1 MTCKVQKNFYIT
13 PCRVIYRRITM
24 NLFSCFGG
32 CNSCLWILILLL
44 IASGCSGNGLEGV
57 LAGSCT
63 PILIALL
70 YSMWKNG
77 TLNNLFCGGNGGN
90 CGCGCN

>member
-1 MTCKVQKNFYIT
+1 
-13 PCRVIYRRITM
+13 M
-24 NLFSCFGG
+24 NLFSG
-32 CNSCLWILILLL
+32 CGNNSCLWILILLL
-44 IASGCSGNGLEGV
+44 LASSCSGNGLESV
-57 LAGSCT
+57 LSGSCT

-77 TLNNLFCGGNGGN
+77 TLSSLLCGNNGGCG

>member
-1 MTCKVQKNFYIT
+1 
-13 PCRVIYRRITM
+13 M
-24 NLFSCFGG
+24 NLFSNFGG

-44 IASGCSGNGLEGV
+44 IASACGGNGLEGV

-63 PILIALL
+63 PILCALI

-77 TLNNLFCGGNGGN
+77 TLNNLFCGRSGD

>member
-1 MTCKVQKNFYIT
+1 MYCKVKLGLHNALQINLQEEN
-13 PCRVIYRRITM
+13 M
-24 NLFSCFGG
+24 NIFSCGGG

-63 PILIALL
+63 PILIALI

-77 TLNNLFCGGNGGN
+77 TLNNLFCGKD

>member
-1 MTCKVQKNFYIT
+1 
-13 PCRVIYRRITM
+13 M
-24 NLFSCFGG
+24 NLFTNCG

-77 TLNNLFCGGNGGN
+77 TLCNLFCGGNQGG
-90 CGCGCN
+90 CGCGCGNN

>member
-1 MTCKVQKNFYIT
+1 
-13 PCRVIYRRITM
+13 M
-24 NLFSCFGG
+24 NLFTSGCG

-44 IASGCSGNGLEGV
+44 IASSCSGNGLEGV

-63 PILIALL
+63 PILIALI

-77 TLNNLFCGGNGGN
+77 TLNSLFCGNGGGCN

>member
-1 MTCKVQKNFYIT
+1 
-13 PCRVIYRRITM
+13 M
-24 NLFSCFGG
+24 NLFSSFGG

-77 TLNNLFCGGNGGN
+77 TLNSLFCGGNNGCG

>member
-1 MTCKVQKNFYIT
+1 
-13 PCRVIYRRITM
+13 M

-32 CNSCLWILILLL
+32 NSCLWILILLL
-44 IASGCSGNGLEGV
+44 IASACSGNGLEGV

-63 PILIALL
+63 PILIALI

-77 TLNNLFCGGNGGN
+77 TLNSLFCGCGENKCN

>member
-1 MTCKVQKNFYIT
+1 
-13 PCRVIYRRITM
+13 M
-24 NLFSCFGG
+24 NLFTNCGG

-44 IASGCSGNGLEGV
+44 IASACGGNGLEGV

-63 PILIALL
+63 PVLIALI
-70 YSMWKNG
+70 YAMWKNG
-77 TLNNLFCGGNGGN
+77 TLANLICGHDGG

>member
-1 MTCKVQKNFYIT
+1 
-13 PCRVIYRRITM
+13 M
-24 NLFSCFGG
+24 NLFNIGG

-63 PILIALL
+63 PILIALI

-77 TLNNLFCGGNGGN
+77 TLNNLFCGGNGG